1 MAVEMNSSNA
11 KFGKIMITASNFQNS
26 CSIIVEKPVERV
38 DFYHVSYKNYPRFF
52 TCLLT
57 NAALWNIF
65 DIIVVF
71 WISARNRETQIVEDK
86 DYSNIDARDF
96 CKSILDEIVFYIRPL
111 DNIIIWEFVH
121 ISFFD
126 K

>member
-1 MAVEMNSSNA
+1 M
-11 KFGKIMITASNFQNS
+11 FI
-26 CSIIVEKPVERV
+26 
-38 DFYHVSYKNYPRFF
+38 
-52 TCLLT
+52 
-57 NAALWNIF
+57 AALWNLF
-65 DIIVVF
+65 NTIVVL

-111 DNIIIWEFVH
+111 DIIIWEFVH